1 MSLTL
6 EDVKNVRFPIA
17 KRVGEGYRAA
27 EVDDFVDRVD
37 ATFGSMIEEKERLK
51 AQLEALDGKAAAP
64 VADPKA
70 TARQDEL
77 VAENERLKGE
87 LEKARQSASAPVVAH
102 QGDSDE
108 VKRLRSEN
116 EQLRQQTAELRQQV
130 EASRQATPL
139 TVMDGQS
146 GEGRIE
152 KIVVST
158 AAQASPAVTRLVQ
171 LATEQAEAVVAE
183 TKVAAEHTVKEAE
196 AKAKNLTVDATT
208 RAERI
213 ESAARVEADRLNQ
226 QARANSDAVNA
237 DAEKRRQE
245 MFSALEAERDQL
257 IGRVGG
263 LRSFEGSYRDN
274 LVKHFEAQ
282 LDAVKKI
289 SAEPVEKPE
298 LLNGS
303 QAVSS
308 STPRL
313 DALLAEG
320 RKAN

>member
-1 MSLTL
+1 MTLTL

-17 KRVGEGYRAA
+17 KRVGEGYRAT

-37 ATFGSMIEEKERLK
+37 ATFGSMIEENQRLK
-51 AQLEALDGKAAAP
+51 AQLDALDGAAP
-64 VADPKA
+64 AKDGRA
-70 TARQDEL
+70 DEL
-77 VAENERLKGE
+77 AAENERLRAE
-87 LEKARQSASAPVVAH
+87 LDRARQTPAPAATS
-102 QGDSDE
+102 QAGSQE
-108 VKRLRSEN
+108 LARLRAEN
-116 EQLRQQTAELRQQV
+116 DQLRKQSDDLRQQV
-130 EASRQATPL
+130 EAARQATPL
-139 TVMDGQS
+139 TVVDGQ
-146 GEGRIE
+146 GAGRVE

-183 TKVAAEHTVKEAE
+183 AQATADRTVNEAE

-245 MFSALEAERDQL
+245 MFGALEAERDQL
-257 IGRVGG
+257 VGRVNG
-263 LRSFEGSYRDN
+263 LRTFEATYRDN
-274 LVKHFEAQ
+274 LAKHFQAQ
-282 LDAVKKI
+282 LDAVRKVD
-289 SAEPVEKPE
+289 AEPVAKPE
-298 LLNGS
+298 LLTS
-303 QAVSS
+303 QSS
-308 STPRL
+308 SATPRL